1 MNLRA
6 PAGAVRNR
14 KVLGRGSGSG
24 RGCTSGRGS
33 NGQKARSGY
42 SMKVGF
48 EGGQMPLARRVP
60 KRGFNNIQYE
70 KSYQTVNLRDLAVF
84 EDGDSVDYGTLL
96 EKRLVNR
103 KTRFVKLLGKG
114 EVQKKLQVKVHRAS
128 KNAVELIEKAGGTVE
143 LIG

>member
-1 MNLRA
+1 
-6 PAGAVRNR
+6 
-14 KVLGRGSGSG
+14 
-24 RGCTSGRGS
+24 
-33 NGQKARSGY
+33 
-42 SMKVGF
+42 MKIGF

-84 EDGDSVDYGTLL
+84 KDGDTVDYGALL

-114 EVQKKLQVKVHRAS
+114 EVQKKLHVKVHRAS
-128 KNAVELIEKAGGTVE
+128 KSAVELIEKAGGTVE
-143 LIG
+143 LID

>member
-42 SMKVGF
+42 SQKVGF

-60 KRGFNNIQYE
+60 KRGFNNVQYE
-70 KSYQTVNLRDLAVF
+70 NSYQTVNLRDLAVF
-84 EDGDSVDYGTLL
+84 KEGDVVDYSALL

-114 EVQKKLQVKVHRAS
+114 EVEKKLHVKVHRAS
-128 KNAVELIEKAGGTVE
+128 RSAVERIKKAGGTVE